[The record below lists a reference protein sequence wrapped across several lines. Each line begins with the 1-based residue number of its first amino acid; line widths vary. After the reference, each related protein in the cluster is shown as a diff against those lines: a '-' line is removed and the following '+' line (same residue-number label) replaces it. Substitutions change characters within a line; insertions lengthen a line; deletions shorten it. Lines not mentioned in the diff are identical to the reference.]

1 MFFSIN
7 FLYIVFNEL
16 LQSLFTDAK
25 LRKSA
30 RVIVGAI
37 IIVPP
42 YFRAVF
48 QGLEVVRLFRK
59 PHDLGSVCSS
69 SIHPHPYSFFFYV
82 TEPHPDG
89 GVLQNVFDESIK
101 NEKRFFKKMCSKSDT
116 RNEEKPNCKK
126 KHLRKIKLGYFFG
139 DRSFEFHRC
148 KSKVR
153 FVHNT
158 ENSIVMKPV
167 SDCHDNLLEKS

>member
-7 FLYIVFNEL
+7 FLYIIFNEL

-116 RNEEKPNCKK
+116 RNIEKPNCKK
-126 KHLRKIKLGYFFG
+126 
-139 DRSFEFHRC
+139 
-148 KSKVR
+148 
-153 FVHNT
+153 NT
-158 ENSIVMKPV
+158 
-167 SDCHDNLLEKS
+167 CEKSNLVIFLVMDPLNFTDAKAKYVLYTTLKIPL